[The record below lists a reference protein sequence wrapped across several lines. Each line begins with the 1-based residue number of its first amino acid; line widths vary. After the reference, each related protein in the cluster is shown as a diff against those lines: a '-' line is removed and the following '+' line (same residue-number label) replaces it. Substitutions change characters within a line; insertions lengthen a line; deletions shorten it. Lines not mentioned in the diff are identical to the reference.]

1 VKEKGIRRISKTSR
15 VSLEGEATKISKE
28 LLKISL
34 NAEKLKYCYDCGT
47 CTASCPVVK
56 VVSEYYNPRTFLQR
70 VFLNLEDVLTEAGLW
85 LCARCYRCYDRCPQG
100 VNLPELFPQI
110 RELAVER
117 DYLPDAQA
125 KLWEVLKLLREVIP
139 FPVVYSWLCLRPYEE
154 EIECSKVDKLVIDTL
169 QRFIADYDKE
179 KIAPIP
185 KTRKEKIAIIGS
197 GPAGLT
203 VAYDLVKMGF
213 PVTVFESLPEPGGML
228 RVGIP
233 EYRLPKRVLDAEIRY
248 LKSLGIE
255 IRTNTAIGK
264 DLTFNDLL
272 REGYKAVFI
281 AIGAHK
287 SRKLRIEGEEMKGVI
302 QALDLLSETNRG
314 KKVKLGDRVVVI
326 GGGNVAMDAART
338 ALRLGVKE
346 VSILYRRSRGEM
358 PANPLEVREAEGEGV
373 KIQFLVSPRR
383 ILGEAGRV
391 TAIECVRME
400 LGELDETGRRRPIP
414 IEGSEFTMEVDAI
427 IPAIGETPDP
437 SLLPKDV
444 KVTRGNTILVDP
456 VTLETSMPGVFA
468 GGDAVSGPATVIDA
482 IAAGKEAAGSIN
494 RCLRGEVY

>member
-1 VKEKGIRRISKTSR
+1 MISKTGR
-15 VSLEGEATKISKE
+15 VSLEGEATQISKE

-56 VVSEYYNPRTFLQR
+56 VVPEYYNPRTFLQR
-70 VFLNLEDVLTEAGLW
+70 VSLDLDDVLTEAGLW

-117 DYLPDAQA
+117 DYLPDAGD
-125 KLWEVLKLLREVIP
+125 KLKEALELLKEEIP
-139 FPVVYSWLCLRPYEE
+139 FPAVYGWLCLRPCEE
-154 EIECSKVDKLVIDTL
+154 EIKRSKVDELVIDTL
-169 QRFIADYDKE
+169 RRFVADYEKE
-179 KIAPIP
+179 KIVPIP
-185 KTRKEKIAIIGS
+185 KTRKEKIAVIGS

-213 PVTVFESLPEPGGML
+213 PVTVFESQPEPGGML

-233 EYRLPKRVLDAEIRY
+233 EYRLPKRMLDAEIQY
-248 LKSLGIE
+248 LKGLGVE
-255 IRTNTAIGK
+255 IRTNTSIGK
-264 DLTFNDLL
+264 DLTFNDL
-272 REGYKAVFI
+272 REGYKAIFI

-302 QALDLLSETNRG
+302 HALDLLSETNRG

-338 ALRLGVKE
+338 TIRLGAKE

-358 PANPLEVREAEGEGV
+358 PANPLEVKEAEGEGV

-383 ILGEAGRV
+383 ILGEDGRV
-391 TAIECVRME
+391 TTIECVRME

-414 IEGSEFTMEVDAI
+414 IEGSEFTMEVDAV

-437 SLLPKDV
+437 SLLPKDIT
-444 KVTRGNTILVDP
+444 VTRGNTIVVDP
-456 VTLETSMPGVFA
+456 FTLETSMHGVFA
-468 GGDAVSGPATVIDA
+468 GGDVVSGPATVIDA
-482 IAAGKEAAGSIN
+482 IAAGKKAAVSID
-494 RCLRGEVY
+494 RYLRGEVY